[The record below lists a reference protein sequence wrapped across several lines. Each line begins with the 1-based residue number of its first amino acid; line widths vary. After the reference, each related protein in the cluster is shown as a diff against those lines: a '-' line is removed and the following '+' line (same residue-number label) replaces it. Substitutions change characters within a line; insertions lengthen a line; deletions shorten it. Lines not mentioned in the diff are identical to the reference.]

1 MPGQDHSGK
10 TVALAFAGPREGVR
24 RVVSR
29 CGIEHRI
36 GLFSATDAKLRGTR
50 GVLTTPTIS
59 RHDRMH
65 GVHPLGRMLISG
77 GFSGGRLRHSPITNE
92 NFQWLRLCDT
102 KETTILTSWH
112 QVPSSRDKT
121 SARSPRRHRAFENF
135 FLLSEACRTRTHRRR
150 KLVRG
155 EGEGKEGKK
164 REKCVIYVLFQSIFF
179 LTSFRSFCFFP
190 IAGGPSAEDFFPKPT
205 FFPSQSCWTRFN
217 RYSVPVRPAVVS
229 CSAMMSPRST
239 RVAIS
244 FLKSTASIA
253 IALSNLL

>member
-50 GVLTTPTIS
+50 GVLTTPTVS
-59 RHDRMH
+59 RHNRMH
-65 GVHPLGRMLISG
+65 GVHPLGSHAHFRRI
-77 GFSGGRLRHSPITNE
+77 FGRSPSAFVNQNE
-92 NFQWLRLCDT
+92 SFQWLRLCDT
-102 KETTILTSWH
+102 KVTTILTSWH

-150 KLVRG
+150 KLVARG
-155 EGEGKEGKK
+155 GGRERGKEE
-164 REKCVIYVLFQSIFF
+164 REVCYLCCFSIN
-179 LTSFRSFCFFP
+179 LLS
-190 IAGGPSAEDFFPKPT
+190 DFFP
-205 FFPSQSCWTRFN
+205 FFLLLSDCRRPIGGGLLSETDVLSESVLLDAVQS
-217 RYSVPVRPAVVS
+217 VQ
-229 CSAMMSPRST
+229 RSGSSG
-239 RVAIS
+239 R
-244 FLKSTASIA
+244 
-253 IALSNLL
+253 